1 MTRSRVAASIAAAL
15 LFLIPA
21 NVSGETIAIN
31 FSQLS
36 AVDCGTTW
44 QEAGIEF
51 QIAHIPANH
60 SCTGSCLPGVDLT
73 GLQLFPSGLAMDM
86 SGAAGVMDIEID
98 IIESDPS
105 LTATAWLY
113 YDDGQ
118 MSVDSA
124 VSTTTGAGTFLLNAE
139 GQAVDFLEVYC
150 CECTIVEI
158 RLIGDV
164 IVSDS
169 GRSWGTV
176 KARY

>member
-1 MTRSRVAASIAAAL
+1 MTRSRVAVSVASAL

-21 NVSGETIAIN
+21 HANGETVAIN
-31 FSQLS
+31 FTNLS
-36 AVDCGTTW
+36 DVSCGTRW
-44 QEAGIEF
+44 QEAGVNFE
-51 QIAHIPANH
+51 IAHIPANH

-73 GLQLFPSGLAMDM
+73 GLQLFPSGLTMDM
-86 SGAAGVMDIEID
+86 SGAGGVMDIEID

-118 MSVDSA
+118 TTVDGAS
-124 VSTTTGAGTFLLNAE
+124 STATGAGTLSLNAE
-139 GQAVDFLEVYC
+139 GLAVDFLEVYC

-164 IVSDS
+164 IVSAS
-169 GRSWGTV
+169 GFSWGTM